1 MFIMPIEAI
10 YAVISVTN
18 RPRQL
23 DGVRE
28 VFGYRVA
35 PNLKIMTAYYII
47 MLSSI
52 LS

>member
-35 PNLKIMTAYYII
+35 QNLIKMTAYHII
-47 MLSSI
+47 MVS
-52 LS
+52 